1 MDNFTW
7 TQVLWSLLIA
17 GGGLTSLLKLASII
31 SAKISLRREA
41 KEQKAKELV
50 QNSIDLEKT
59 RIEAEHINEE
69 AVRKAIWDLLKE
81 KKEEIDRLETKV
93 QQLEQGHSLSQ
104 ATVMKVYGAARQIRS
119 TAEEVKRIAR
129 GLPDNGTLLQTTDDL
144 IKCCDHLESV
154 LP

>member
-1 MDNFTW
+1 MDNFSW
-7 TQVLWSLLIA
+7 PQVLLSLLGS
-17 GGGLTSLLKLASII
+17 GGGLLIVFRVAGFI
-31 SAKISLRREA
+31 SAKLSRRREIKAQEA
-41 KEQKAKELV
+41 KRLV
-50 QNSIDLEKT
+50 QNSVDLEKT

-81 KKEEIDRLETKV
+81 KKEEVDRLEEKV
-93 QQLEQGHSLSQ
+93 KDLEQGHSLSQ
-104 ATVMKVYGAARQIRS
+104 ATVMRVYGAARQIRS

-129 GLPDNGTLLQTTDDL
+129 GLSHNDSLLQRTDDL